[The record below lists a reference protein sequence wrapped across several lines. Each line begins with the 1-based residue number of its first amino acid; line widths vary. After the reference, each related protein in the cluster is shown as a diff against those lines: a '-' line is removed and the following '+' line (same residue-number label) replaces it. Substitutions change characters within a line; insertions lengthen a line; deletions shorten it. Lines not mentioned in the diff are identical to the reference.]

1 MILEHMTKTRR
12 TVPKLSAR
20 EVAANKLVTL
30 EDLDRRTRAAQQ
42 AFEFRDKLLAERGGA
57 VSLLRQQMI
66 STIAVL
72 NAMVEDGCTRW
83 LAGQEIDQNALLSL
97 INARRRE
104 AEMIGLDPDPK
115 DVTPH
120 LDDYLKRKP

>member
-1 MILEHMTKTRR
+1 MTKTRR

-83 LAGQEIDQNALLSL
+83 SLA
-97 INARRRE
+97 
-104 AEMIGLDPDPK
+104 
-115 DVTPH
+115 
-120 LDDYLKRKP
+120 KRSIRMRC

>member
-1 MILEHMTKTRR
+1 MTKTRR

-104 AEMIGLDPDPK
+104 AEMIGLNPDPK

>member
-1 MILEHMTKTRR
+1 MTKTRR

-42 AFEFRDKLLAERGGA
+42 AFEFRDKLLAERGGG

>member
-1 MILEHMTKTRR
+1 MTKTRR

>member
-1 MILEHMTKTRR
+1 MTKTRR

-104 AEMIGLDPDPK
+104 AEMIGLDPNPK

-120 LDDYLKRKP
+120 LDDYLKQKP